1 MLQENLY
8 SSFVES
14 YNDGDM
20 KTATL
25 SLMKELGNI
34 FVRNK
39 EDFVYLLN
47 ESGIPATMEMTDSN
61 LIDLFIANIG
71 RSRKLVLGA
80 SMLVNMHNKQMGFDG
95 DEELSDIGVKGGYS
109 AICSYFEDYSNAID
123 PVTAI
128 AQGVGELAKVGG
140 KISDAQQKKKYG
152 MMDLAAKQKEAK
164 AAMIQQILANK
175 QVQIDAATKQKET
188 KAKTTRL
195 ILIVGGAVLVV
206 ALIVGVVILNK
217 GKKQ

>member
-109 AICSYFEDYSNAID
+109 AICSYFED
-123 PVTAI
+123 
-128 AQGVGELAKVGG
+128 
-140 KISDAQQKKKYG
+140 
-152 MMDLAAKQKEAK
+152 
-164 AAMIQQILANK
+164 
-175 QVQIDAATKQKET
+175 
-188 KAKTTRL
+188 
-195 ILIVGGAVLVV
+195 
-206 ALIVGVVILNK
+206 
-217 GKKQ
+217 

>member
-8 SSFVES
+8 SLFVGS

-39 EDFVYLLN
+39 EDFVSLLN

-61 LIDLFIANIG
+61 LVDLFIKNIG
-71 RSRKLVLGA
+71 RSRKLVLGT
-80 SMLVNMHNKQMGFDG
+80 SMLVNMHNKQTGFDG

>member
-8 SSFVES
+8 SLFVGS

-25 SLMKELGNI
+25 SLMKEIGNI
-34 FVRNK
+34 FVKNK
-39 EDFVYLLN
+39 EDFVSLLN

-61 LIDLFIANIG
+61 LIDLFIENIG
-71 RSRKLVLGA
+71 RSRKLVLGT

-109 AICSYFEDYSNAID
+109 AICSYFEDYSNAVD